1 MNCIKNNLK
10 TRIKNIINAKME
22 YRCHKCNEPI
32 FENYYC
38 DECYAELQ
46 KPKKEKENKAKEIRD
61 FIFRL

>member
-1 MNCIKNNLK
+1 
-10 TRIKNIINAKME
+10 ME